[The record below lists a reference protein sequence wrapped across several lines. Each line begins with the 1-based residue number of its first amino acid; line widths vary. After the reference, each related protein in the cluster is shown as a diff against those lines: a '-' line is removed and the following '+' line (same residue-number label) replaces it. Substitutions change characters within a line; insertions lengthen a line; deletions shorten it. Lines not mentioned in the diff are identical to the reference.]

1 MTRIVHDASYP
12 DGAKYASL
20 QPLVLQQQA
29 KSNLC
34 KDPLSNWM
42 ILWYFFVF
50 QAIIFYFT

>member
-1 MTRIVHDASYP
+1 MTRVVHDASYP